1 MMEMTMHHAEATAA
15 DWLELASEARELAD
29 DPRCTPESREYLERA
44 AMEYE
49 VAAIAAHIS
58 ERIPVRTGGR
68 P

>member
-1 MMEMTMHHAEATAA
+1 MTMIAEATAA
-15 DWLELASEARELAD
+15 DWLELAAEARELAD
-29 DPRCTPESREYLERA
+29 DPRCTPEGREYLERA

-58 ERIPVRTGGR
+58 ERIPVRMGGR